1 MIILNTSFLKLEI
14 IFSESYFDVVKL
26 VIQNSFLKMEIKL
39 IQRRQ
44 V

>member
-14 IFSESYFDVVKL
+14 ISSESYFDVVKL

>member
-1 MIILNTSFLKLEI
+1 MIIFNLSFLKLEI

-26 VIQNSFLKMEIKL
+26 VIQKSFLKMKIKL